1 MLGKSIYA
9 HSPKTG
15 VWALLFLEVI
25 GVITMEFEEHKGF
38 MITEAPGWMFKAVK
52 IVASPYFKHPFK
64 ACTLESL
71 KTSLDYALR
80 KMKHIN
86 RYKPF
91 NN

>member
-1 MLGKSIYA
+1 MPT
-9 HSPKTG
+9 HPKQVCGLYYFRCIGG
-15 VWALLFLEVI
+15 V
-25 GVITMEFEEHKGF
+25 TMEPEEYNGF
-38 MITEAPGWMFKAVK
+38 MIADAPGWMFKAVK

-64 ACTLESL
+64 ACTVESL
-71 KTSLDYALR
+71 KTSIDYALM

>member
-1 MLGKSIYA
+1 
-9 HSPKTG
+9 

-64 ACTLESL
+64 ACTVESL
-71 KTSLDYALR
+71 KISIDYALI
-80 KMKHIN
+80 KMKNIN

-91 NN
+91 SN